1 MVAPSVLTLGTVP
14 NARALRQAY
23 MQAAMEGAVG
33 MPEVTTQY
41 LPSYTV
47 GTEAYGAV
55 RQVVGSAEAVVI
67 GGHKAMA
74 AGLDRLKAAVEGS
87 DVHIVD
93 ALWYGGEATY
103 TQIERLEAEPSVQA
117 ADAIFAMGGGK
128 VVDTCK
134 MVAHNL
140 GKPLYTFPTIASNCS
155 PVSCISILYN
165 DDGSFR
171 EIVQLHVPPAHC
183 FIDTRVI
190 AEAPEV
196 YLWAGIGDTIA
207 KYYEVTFSM
216 RGDSPAYAPV
226 LGQAISCMC
235 AEPLLSH
242 ATAALADCR
251 ENRVSA
257 DLEHAA
263 LNIVVS
269 TGLVSGLVGVD
280 YNSALAH
287 ALFYG
292 LTTIPSVEHDHLHGE
307 VVSYGVLVQLAMDG
321 EDEELQKLLHL
332 YRSLGLPT
340 CLADLGL
347 TLEGDFT
354 EVLAAT
360 EVNQELRHVPY
371 TVTQELIWNAI
382 VKLEEV
388 SAACDVPA
396 APAPTVPLDGNAA

>member
-1 MVAPSVLTLGTVP
+1 MA
-14 NARALRQAY
+14 
-23 MQAAMEGAVG
+23 
-33 MPEVTTQY
+33 EVTTQY

-67 GGHKAMA
+67 GGYKAMA

-87 DVHIVD
+87 DVHIAE

-103 TQIERLEAEPSVQA
+103 AQVERLAAEPSVQQ
-117 ADAIFAMGGGK
+117 ADVIFAMGGGK
-128 VVDTCK
+128 AVDTCK
-134 MVAHNL
+134 MIAHKLN
-140 GKPLYTFPTIASNCS
+140 KPLYTFPTIASNCS
-155 PVSCISILYN
+155 PVSCISIMYN
-165 DDGSFR
+165 DDGSFL
-171 EIVQLHVPPAHC
+171 EVVQLHVPPAHC
-183 FIDTRVI
+183 FIDTKII

-235 AEPLLSH
+235 SEPLLSH
-242 ATAALADCR
+242 ATTALADCR
-251 ENRVSA
+251 EDRVSA

-263 LNIVVS
+263 LNIIVS

-321 EDEELQKLLHL
+321 EDEELQKLLRL

-340 CLADLGL
+340 RLADLGL
-347 TLEGDFT
+347 TLEDDFT

-371 TVTQELIWNAI
+371 KVTQELIWNAI
-382 VKLEEV
+382 VKLEGV

>member
-1 MVAPSVLTLGTVP
+1 MSGF
-14 NARALRQAY
+14 
-23 MQAAMEGAVG
+23 
-33 MPEVTTQY
+33 TTQC

-47 GTEAYGAV
+47 GTEAYAAVPQVIGAANAV
-55 RQVVGSAEAVVI
+55 VVGGER
-67 GGHKAMA
+67 AMA
-74 AGLDRLKAAVEGS
+74 AGLERLERAVEGT
-87 DVHIVD
+87 DVRITGSF
-93 ALWYGGEATY
+93 WFGGEATY
-103 TQIERLEAEPSVQA
+103 AQVDRLAAEPAVQA

-128 VVDTCK
+128 AVDTCK
-134 MVAHNL
+134 ILAHRL

-155 PVSCISILYN
+155 PVSCISIMYN
-165 DDGSFR
+165 DDGSFL

-183 FIDTRVI
+183 FIDTQII

-207 KYYEVTFSM
+207 KYHEVTFSM

-235 AEPLLSH
+235 AGPLLAH
-242 ATAALADCR
+242 AAAALADCAA
-251 ENRVSA
+251 NRVSA

-263 LNIVVS
+263 LNIIVS

-292 LTTIPSVEHDHLHGE
+292 LTTIPSVERDHLHGE

-321 EDEELQKLLHL
+321 QDEALQELLRT

-340 CLADLGL
+340 RLADLGL
-347 TLEGDFT
+347 TLEDDFT
-354 EVLAAT
+354 GVLAAT
-360 EVNQELRHVPY
+360 EVNQELEHVPY
-371 TVTQELIWNAI
+371 PVTRERIWDAI
-382 VKLEEV
+382 VKLEAV
-388 SAACDVPA
+388 SDACDVPA
-396 APAPTVPLDGNAA
+396 APAPQVPRD